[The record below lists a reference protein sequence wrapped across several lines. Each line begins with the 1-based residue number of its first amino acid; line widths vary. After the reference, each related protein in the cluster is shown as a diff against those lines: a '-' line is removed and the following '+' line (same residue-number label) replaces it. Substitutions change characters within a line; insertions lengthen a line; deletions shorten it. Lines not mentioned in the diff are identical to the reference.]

1 MGSGDNSLGD
11 YGEPIKGSFVYYI
24 YNSINNN
31 YFFVMEIYLL
41 TATEISRTNE
51 IDVNTLAFMEYTDAV
66 AEMKCK
72 ILDDLHN
79 FNDYREMDIYE
90 QEEFVERLLSGS
102 SESLN
107 GYDIIYDKTTLTYIR
122 TYLFT
127 NRMYQLF
134 IEKTVVKM

>member
-1 MGSGDNSLGD
+1 
-11 YGEPIKGSFVYYI
+11 
-24 YNSINNN
+24 
-31 YFFVMEIYLL
+31 MEIYLL

-51 IDVNTLAFMEYTDAV
+51 IDVNTLAFLEYADAV

-102 SESLN
+102 SETLN
-107 GYDIIYDKTTLTYIR
+107 GYDISYNKTTQTYRR
-122 TYLFT
+122 TFLYS
-127 NRMYQLF
+127 NRMYHLS

>member
-1 MGSGDNSLGD
+1 
-11 YGEPIKGSFVYYI
+11 
-24 YNSINNN
+24 
-31 YFFVMEIYLL
+31 MEIYLL

-90 QEEFVERLLSGS
+90 QEKFVERLLSGS

>member
-1 MGSGDNSLGD
+1 
-11 YGEPIKGSFVYYI
+11 
-24 YNSINNN
+24 
-31 YFFVMEIYLL
+31 MEIYLL

-51 IDVNTLAFMEYTDAV
+51 IDVNTLAFKECDDAV

-90 QEEFVERLLSGS
+90 QEKFVERLLSGS
-102 SESLN
+102 SETLN
-107 GYDIIYDKTTLTYIR
+107 EVYDITYDKIALTYTR
-122 TYLFT
+122 THLYS
-127 NRMYQLF
+127 NRMYHLS

>member
-1 MGSGDNSLGD
+1 
-11 YGEPIKGSFVYYI
+11 
-24 YNSINNN
+24 
-31 YFFVMEIYLL
+31 MEIYLL
-41 TATEISRTNE
+41 TETTLSRTNE
-51 IDVNTLAFMEYTDAV
+51 LDVNTLAFGEFYDALS
-66 AEMKCK
+66 EMKCK

-90 QEEFVERLLSGS
+90 QEEFVERLLSGQT

-107 GYDIIYDKTTLTYIR
+107 GYDITYDQTTLTYLR
-122 TYLFT
+122 TYTFS

>member
-1 MGSGDNSLGD
+1 
-11 YGEPIKGSFVYYI
+11 
-24 YNSINNN
+24 
-31 YFFVMEIYLL
+31 MEIYLL
-41 TATEISRTNE
+41 TETTISRTNE
-51 IDVNTLAFMEYTDAV
+51 LDVNTQAFGEFYDALS
-66 AEMKCK
+66 EMKSK

-79 FNDYREMDIYE
+79 FSDYREMDIYE

>member
-1 MGSGDNSLGD
+1 M
-11 YGEPIKGSFVYYI
+11 
-24 YNSINNN
+24 
-31 YFFVMEIYLL
+31 
-41 TATEISRTNE
+41 TATTVSNTQEF
-51 IDVNTLAFMEYTDAV
+51 DVNTLAFREYADAV

-107 GYDIIYDKTTLTYIR
+107 GYDITYDQTTLTYIR

>member
-1 MGSGDNSLGD
+1 
-11 YGEPIKGSFVYYI
+11 
-24 YNSINNN
+24 
-31 YFFVMEIYLL
+31 MEIYLL

-51 IDVNTLAFMEYTDAV
+51 IDVNTLAFLEYADAV

-102 SESLN
+102 SETLN
-107 GYDIIYDKTTLTYIR
+107 GVYDITYDQTTLTYTR
-122 TYLFT
+122 THLYS
-127 NRMYQLF
+127 NRMYHLS

>member
-1 MGSGDNSLGD
+1 
-11 YGEPIKGSFVYYI
+11 
-24 YNSINNN
+24 
-31 YFFVMEIYLL
+31 MEIYLL

-51 IDVNTLAFMEYTDAV
+51 IDVNTLAFKECDDAV

-79 FNDYREMDIYE
+79 FNEYREMDIYE

-102 SESLN
+102 SETLN
-107 GYDIIYDKTTLTYIR
+107 EYDIIYDKTTLTYIR
-122 TYLFT
+122 TYLYS
-127 NRMYQLF
+127 NRMYHLS

>member
-1 MGSGDNSLGD
+1 
-11 YGEPIKGSFVYYI
+11 
-24 YNSINNN
+24 
-31 YFFVMEIYLL
+31 MEIYLL
-41 TATEISRTNE
+41 TETTISRTNE
-51 IDVNTLAFMEYTDAV
+51 LDVNTLAFGEFYDALS
-66 AEMKCK
+66 EMKCK

-90 QEEFVERLLSGS
+90 QEEFVERLLSGQS

-107 GYDIIYDKTTLTYIR
+107 GYDITYDQNTLTYLR

>member
-1 MGSGDNSLGD
+1 
-11 YGEPIKGSFVYYI
+11 
-24 YNSINNN
+24 
-31 YFFVMEIYLL
+31 MEIYLL

-51 IDVNTLAFMEYTDAV
+51 IDVNTLAFMEYADAV

-102 SESLN
+102 SETLN
-107 GYDIIYDKTTLTYIR
+107 GYDIIYNKTAQTYRR
-122 TYLFT
+122 TFLYS
-127 NRMYQLF
+127 NRMYHLSIQ
-134 IEKTVVKM
+134 KAVVKK

>member
-1 MGSGDNSLGD
+1 
-11 YGEPIKGSFVYYI
+11 
-24 YNSINNN
+24 
-31 YFFVMEIYLL
+31 MEIYLL
-41 TATEISRTNE
+41 TATTISRTNE
-51 IDVNTLAFMEYTDAV
+51 LEVNTLAFKEYADAV

-79 FNDYREMDIYE
+79 FKDYREMDIYE

-102 SESLN
+102 SETLN
-107 GYDIIYDKTTLTYIR
+107 GYDIIYDKTTQTYIR

>member
-1 MGSGDNSLGD
+1 
-11 YGEPIKGSFVYYI
+11 
-24 YNSINNN
+24 
-31 YFFVMEIYLL
+31 MEIFLL
-41 TATEISRTNE
+41 TATTVSNTQEF
-51 IDVNTLAFMEYTDAV
+51 DVNNQAFKEYADAV

>member
-1 MGSGDNSLGD
+1 
-11 YGEPIKGSFVYYI
+11 
-24 YNSINNN
+24 
-31 YFFVMEIYLL
+31 MEIYLL

-51 IDVNTLAFMEYTDAV
+51 LDVNTLAFLEYADAV

-102 SESLN
+102 SETLN
-107 GYDIIYDKTTLTYIR
+107 GVYDITYDQTTLTYTR
-122 TYLFT
+122 THLYS
-127 NRMYQLF
+127 NRMYHLS

>member
-1 MGSGDNSLGD
+1 MDDSTQING
-11 YGEPIKGSFVYYI
+11 IF
-24 YNSINNN
+24 YN
-31 YFFVMEIYLL
+31 
-41 TATEISRTNE
+41 
-51 IDVNTLAFMEYTDAV
+51 
-66 AEMKCK
+66 
-72 ILDDLHN
+72 LHN
-79 FNDYREMDIYE
+79 FIEYREMDIYE

-102 SESLN
+102 SELLN

>member
-1 MGSGDNSLGD
+1 
-11 YGEPIKGSFVYYI
+11 
-24 YNSINNN
+24 
-31 YFFVMEIYLL
+31 MEIYLL

-51 IDVNTLAFMEYTDAV
+51 IDVKTLAFKEYSDAV

-102 SESLN
+102 SETLN
-107 GYDIIYDKTTLTYIR
+107 GVYDITYDKIALTYTRSYI
-122 TYLFT
+122 YS
-127 NRMYQLF
+127 NRIYHLS